1 MVTNWR
7 GRDLKV
13 LIESWSVKKKLILA
27 TLPIIVTAS
36 LLAAYVEHARNEAG
50 LRDKLT
56 TQARN
61 LASQIMVDR
70 QYYTSTVV
78 PRITELGG
86 TLGGDYA
93 TVHGRFPLPATFVRE
108 VSEASARLHNGYTA
122 RLVSPWPINKK
133 QGVID
138 EFQRAGFAYLDTHP
152 DEQFIKM
159 DIVEGHQVLRVLMT
173 DRALSSSCVHCHN
186 SHPDSARH
194 DFKVGDVMGGLE
206 IDVPTDRYQNEIRKD
221 LLLTIT
227 GGGFMSALT
236 IALIMV
242 GTRQFITNPLSGLA
256 ARMASFAST
265 QPRRSGPEAL
275 PDNEILALT
284 KEFEFMA
291 STINKQQDELR
302 KANADL
308 EQRVIERTEQLRA
321 TMTEK
326 ERISSELRV
335 ASSIQQSILPRTF
348 PPYPDRMEFDLYAE
362 SLPAREMGGDFYDF
376 FLIDTHRLGVV
387 IADVSGKGVPAAIFM
402 TVSRTLIKAEAMT
415 GIDPG
420 ECLQQANQ
428 LLCQD
433 NDAAMFVTV
442 FYGVLDLR
450 SGELVYAN
458 GGHNSPY
465 LLSANGTASVLNGT
479 GGIALGVIDDAV
491 FQSRRLTLEAGNQL
505 FLFTDGI
512 TEAMNIDEELFSD
525 ARLAASLAQ
534 ARTQDPR
541 ELLGQVV
548 TAVRSFVAAAPQSD
562 DLTALALCYRGAS

>member
-1 MVTNWR
+1 
-7 GRDLKV
+7 
-13 LIESWSVKKKLILA
+13 
-27 TLPIIVTAS
+27 
-36 LLAAYVEHARNEAG
+36 
-50 LRDKLT
+50 
-56 TQARN
+56 
-61 LASQIMVDR
+61 
-70 QYYTSTVV
+70 
-78 PRITELGG
+78 
-86 TLGGDYA
+86 
-93 TVHGRFPLPATFVRE
+93 
-108 VSEASARLHNGYTA
+108 
-122 RLVSPWPINKK
+122 
-133 QGVID
+133 
-138 EFQRAGFAYLDTHP
+138 
-152 DEQFIKM
+152 
-159 DIVEGHQVLRVLMT
+159 
-173 DRALSSSCVHCHN
+173 
-186 SHPDSARH
+186 
-194 DFKVGDVMGGLE
+194 
-206 IDVPTDRYQNEIRKD
+206 
-221 LLLTIT
+221 
-227 GGGFMSALT
+227 
-236 IALIMV
+236 
-242 GTRQFITNPLSGLA
+242 
-256 ARMASFAST
+256 
-265 QPRRSGPEAL
+265 
-275 PDNEILALT
+275 
-284 KEFEFMA
+284 
-291 STINKQQDELR
+291 
-302 KANADL
+302 
-308 EQRVIERTEQLRA
+308 
-321 TMTEK
+321 
-326 ERISSELRV
+326 
-335 ASSIQQSILPRTF
+335 
-348 PPYPDRMEFDLYAE
+348 MEFDLYAE